1 MNPEADLYRR
11 LQRHIDSMPIAFP
24 ATESGVEI
32 RLLKR
37 LFSPREAEIALALN
51 VVLEPLGRIH
61 RRLAATGITAE
72 ELRRSLNQMMVK
84 GAINAGMVRRRGR
97 EELGYGKAPLVVG
110 MFEFQVD
117 RLTRELVE
125 DFHAYMEEGFREA
138 AFSGQNRQMRTVPI
152 NAEVGDPAAIGSY
165 NDIRGHVRKA
175 AGPFAVMNCVCR
187 QAQELVGH
195 FCTKSD
201 TKETCMLIG
210 SAAEGMHRLGHAR
223 LISRDRFLERLDH
236 AEEVGLVLQPQ
247 NTRSPE
253 FVCCCCSDCCEVL
266 TNVSKLPRPVDYF
279 ATNYQARVNAESCTG
294 CAICRKRCPMGAVV
308 VADKLARVDPE
319 RCIGCGL
326 CASTCEAR
334 AIRLYPRQRQ
344 SVPAANSDAMYRKI
358 LTERYGPLRTI
369 FKAARI
375 MTGGQV

>member
-1 MNPEADLYRR
+1 MNPEEDLYRR
-11 LQRHIDSMPIAFP
+11 LRRHIDSMPIAFP

-51 VVLEPLGRIH
+51 VVLEPLGKIH
-61 RRLAATGITAE
+61 RRLAVMGITAE
-72 ELRRSLNQMMVK
+72 ELRRTLNQMMVK
-84 GAINAGMVRRRGR
+84 GAINAGMVRSRGR

-117 RLTRELVE
+117 RLTREFVE

-138 AFSGQNRQMRTVPI
+138 AFSGKTGQMRTVPI

-165 NDIRGHVRKA
+165 NDIRGYVRKA
-175 AGPFAVMNCVCR
+175 AGPFAVMNCVCK

-195 FCTKSD
+195 SCTKSD
-201 TKETCMLIG
+201 TKETCMLLGI
-210 SAAEGMHRLGHAR
+210 AAEGMRRLGHAR
-223 LISRDRFLERLDH
+223 LISREEFLERLDH
-236 AEEVGLVLQPQ
+236 AEKVGLVLQPQ
-247 NTRSPE
+247 NNRNPG

-279 ATNYQARVNAESCTG
+279 VTNYQARVDAELCTG
-294 CAICRKRCPMGAVV
+294 CAICRKRCPMGAVLV
-308 VADKLARVDPE
+308 TDKLARVDHD

-326 CASTCEAR
+326 CASTCEPG
-334 AIRLYPRQRQ
+334 AIRLHPRERQ
-344 SVPAANSDAMYRKI
+344 SVPAVNSDAMYRKI
-358 LTERYGPLRTI
+358 LVERYGPLRTI
-369 FKAARI
+369 AKAARL
-375 MTGGQV
+375 MTGGRV